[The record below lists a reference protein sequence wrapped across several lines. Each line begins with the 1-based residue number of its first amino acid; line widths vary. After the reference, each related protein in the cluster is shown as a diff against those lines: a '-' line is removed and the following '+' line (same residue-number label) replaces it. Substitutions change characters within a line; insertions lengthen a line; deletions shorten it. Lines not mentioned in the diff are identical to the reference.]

1 MSKTSVISTTITSG
15 ESSQKAIGNK
25 TRLVLGRGRGLFRE
39 ALISIGT
46 SSAGHETLGIY
57 QRSRQSRSTRT
68 THTCC
73 RRISGVDATA
83 DGSGVKQPINGDH
96 ALKGWYRPFADAAG
110 RDDTAVSV
118 MLLSRFPLPS
128 VVRTRHA
135 SHTTCS
141 WVEICDEEKA
151 CLTIPRHI
159 SQGICCHL
167 GLRSQRMF
175 YSGLCNE
182 SAFQPISVSR

>member
-46 SSAGHETLGIY
+46 SSAGHEKLGIY

-128 VVRTRHA
+128 IVRTRHA

-141 WVEICDEEKA
+141 WVEICV
-151 CLTIPRHI
+151 
-159 SQGICCHL
+159 HL
-167 GLRSQRMF
+167 GRREGVLDNASP
-175 YSGLCNE
+175 YLTGYLLSSWL
-182 SAFQPISVSR
+182 AVSTNVLFRAV